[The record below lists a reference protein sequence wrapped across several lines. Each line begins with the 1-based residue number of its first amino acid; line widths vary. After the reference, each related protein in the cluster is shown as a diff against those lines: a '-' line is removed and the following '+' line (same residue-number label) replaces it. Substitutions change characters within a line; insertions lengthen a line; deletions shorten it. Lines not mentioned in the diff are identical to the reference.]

1 MKLNSYLDS
10 IQLLFFKTN
19 TIMRYFIFSIL
30 TLFLISC
37 GDNNEVQKKRM
48 TVTTNSEE
56 ARALFYEAIDTHS
69 GLNWQKAEDLLK
81 SAIAKDPDFVT
92 AKILLNSPF
101 VNNTDRKIVTDL
113 YNNNL
118 DKVSQM
124 EAMYLKGWY
133 LRVSGEGKESREA
146 FKELTTKYPDISI
159 FWLHSGI
166 LKSVGGGGDI
176 NEAISD
182 LEKCLEVNPNS
193 YGANAYLMAKH
204 MVVGT
209 LGRMLPVEERDLE
222 IAKMHIDRMIEI
234 DPNNSYGPTYAGN
247 YERSKGNFEKAIEYY
262 EQVGNIPSEDN
273 LNVYQSNHYLALTNT
288 FLKKYDIAES
298 YFRRNIEIAE
308 GGYDRQAL
316 YFMPSLHIFANNFDR
331 AIEATDEYLEKLPSL
346 ELPYVFENN
355 QLANT
360 HAERFLSYSH
370 NQQDEESFNEID
382 LFAKYRMNGIEY
394 NKSSMTGKQ
403 YENSK
408 KRLDYQVVLMNVWH
422 DILFGRYDEARE
434 SLSLANK
441 YVEERIEENPDIQ
454 FPYFDINVFEGMI
467 QLNEGDFNASLAS
480 FEKTKGK
487 VGAGALGIDNVYFD
501 YFHGLA
507 LKGVGKNDEANEIF
521 YRIANEN
528 FFGIGR
534 ALTRELAAAQL

>member
-10 IQLLFFKTN
+10 IQALFFKTN

-118 DKVSQM
+118 DKVSEM

-234 DPNNSYGPTYAGN
+234 DPNNAYGPTYAGN
-247 YERSKGNFEKAIEYY
+247 YERAKGNFEKAIEYY

>member
-1 MKLNSYLDS
+1 MKLISYLDS

-81 SAIAKDPDFVT
+81 SALAKDPDFIT
-92 AKILLNSPF
+92 ARFLLNSPF
-101 VNNTDRKIVTDL
+101 VNNVDRKILNDI
-113 YNNNL
+113 YNNQL
-118 DKVSQM
+118 DKVSEM
-124 EAMYLKGWY
+124 EATYMKGWY
-133 LRVSGEGKESREA
+133 LRVNGERKESNET
-146 FKELTTKYPDISI
+146 FKELTSKYSDIPI

-166 LKSVGGGGDI
+166 LKSGGGDI
-176 NEAISD
+176 NDAISD

-209 LGRMLPVEERDLE
+209 LGNMLPAEERDLE
-222 IAKMHIDRMIEI
+222 VAKMHIDRMIEI
-234 DPNNSYGPTYAGN
+234 DPSNAYGPTYAGN
-247 YERSKGNFEKAIEYY
+247 YERAKGNFEKAIEYY
-262 EQVGNIPSEDN
+262 EQVGKIPSEDN

-288 FLKKYDIAES
+288 FLKKYDLAES

-316 YFMPSLHIFANNFDR
+316 FFMPSLHIFANNFDR

-346 ELPYVFENN
+346 ELPYVWENN

-360 HAERFLSYSH
+360 HAERFLAYSH
-370 NQQDEESFNEID
+370 NQQDEESYNEI
-382 LFAKYRMNGIEY
+382 N
-394 NKSSMTGKQ
+394 
-403 YENSK
+403 
-408 KRLDYQVVLMNVWH
+408 
-422 DILFGRYDEARE
+422 ILF
-434 SLSLANK
+434 N
-441 YVEERIEENPDIQ
+441 INPMG
-454 FPYFDINVFEGMI
+454 F
-467 QLNEGDFNASLAS
+467 L
-480 FEKTKGK
+480 
-487 VGAGALGIDNVYFD
+487 
-501 YFHGLA
+501 
-507 LKGVGKNDEANEIF
+507 
-521 YRIANEN
+521 
-528 FFGIGR
+528 
-534 ALTRELAAAQL
+534 

>member
-48 TVTTNSEE
+48 TVTTNSDE

-118 DKVSQM
+118 DKVSEM

-176 NEAISD
+176 NDAISD

-434 SLSLANK
+434 SLSSANK

-501 YFHGLA
+501 YFYGLA

>member
-1 MKLNSYLDS
+1 
-10 IQLLFFKTN
+10 
-19 TIMRYFIFSIL
+19 MRDFIFSIL

-69 GLNWQKAEDLLK
+69 GLNWQKAEGLLK

-118 DKVSQM
+118 DKVSEM

-434 SLSLANK
+434 SLSSANK